1 MSDDGDSA
9 DDRLYG
15 FGPEDYIRFPTLNE
29 QEVAEWEL
37 RFNLSTECTGCGEG
51 IDTDDIW
58 FAIDYYDPASER
70 AYCTSCWKDFW
81 KEEGRSCQA
90 CESNGDNSPAVTSL
104 ALCARHADGNSFEN
118 GCGICDADGF
128 VQSFPDE
135 CCNGML
141 GACPTCQSLYDGAEP
156 LEKKSDED
164 EKQAISAR
172 RVQQGRERT
181 RRAHQDA
188 ATKGAI
194 APYRPAAQATRA
206 PRDETAP
213 HENRARNMRD
223 MALLR
228 KAYPRHCTHHL
239 FHHHVL
245 GRQHGCN
252 RGEEPSCTIRG
263 RTFLHERPRGF
274 DEWAEALEAYQ

>member
-29 QEVAEWEL
+29 QEVDLWAL
-37 RFNLSTECTGCGEG
+37 RFKTSTECTSCGE
-51 IDTDDIW
+51 DMDPDEIW
-58 FAIDYYDPASER
+58 FTIDYYDPFSER
-70 AYCTSCWKDFW
+70 AHCTSCWYEFW
-81 KEEGRSCQA
+81 KEEGRCCQA

-104 ALCARHADGNSFEN
+104 ALCARHVDGNSFEK
-118 GCGICDADGF
+118 GCGICESDGF

-156 LEKKSDED
+156 HEKRSDED

-172 RVQQGRERT
+172 RVQQERERT

-223 MALLR
+223 SERHTRATALTTSSTTTSWGGSTAATVAR
-228 KAYPRHCTHHL
+228 SPRAQSAGGHSCTSARAASTNGPRH
-239 FHHHVL
+239 
-245 GRQHGCN
+245 
-252 RGEEPSCTIRG
+252 S
-263 RTFLHERPRGF
+263 RPTSKG
-274 DEWAEALEAYQ
+274 